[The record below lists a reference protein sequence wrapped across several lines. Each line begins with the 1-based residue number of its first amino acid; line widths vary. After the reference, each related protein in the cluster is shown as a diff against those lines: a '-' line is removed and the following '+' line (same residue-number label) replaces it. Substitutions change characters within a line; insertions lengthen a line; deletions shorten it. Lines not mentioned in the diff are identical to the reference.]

1 MQNSDL
7 ADRYDIAVEN
17 AFSALGDLPDDPE
30 EAWSITRDTILTTPA
45 ANIPVKR
52 AVRRLGSRQRPWTS
66 STRRRKHDLK
76 ATMTNGKD

>member
-30 EAWSITRDTILTTPA
+30 EAWSITRDTILTTAA

-52 AVRRLGSRQRPWTS
+52 AALGSRQRPWTS

-76 ATMTNGKD
+76 ATMTSRKD